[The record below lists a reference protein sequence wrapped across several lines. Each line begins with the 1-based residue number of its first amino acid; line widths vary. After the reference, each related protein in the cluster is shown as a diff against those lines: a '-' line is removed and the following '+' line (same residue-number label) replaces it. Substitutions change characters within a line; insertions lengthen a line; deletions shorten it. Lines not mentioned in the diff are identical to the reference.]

1 MEWNVKSKAY
11 QSSSFCIS
19 TYFLVSRANAKNG
32 THWCC
37 SLFKVNGDCNNYT
50 AKHNIELN

>member
-1 MEWNVKSKAY
+1 MSNLKHIRVAPFASLR
-11 QSSSFCIS
+11 I
-19 TYFLVSRANAKNG
+19 FLVSRANAKNG
-32 THWCC
+32 IHWCC